1 MPFADIL
8 KKAKAPKPLRFQ
20 GFFGAGGVT
29 RTHDLLI
36 TKCIRALHL
45 TVFRDFGAFPL
56 GILREV
62 RPILSIVFV
71 RSFPRVGLGV
81 GQKRSL
87 NPATSFTERRK
98 RWISL

>member
-36 TKCIRALHL
+36 TKCIQTLRL

-62 RPILSIVFV
+62 RPILSTVFV
-71 RSFPRVGLGV
+71 RSFLKCSPSQGHFHLTHSG
-81 GQKRSL
+81 SI
-87 NPATSFTERRK
+87 PAGYSPVVM
-98 RWISL
+98 